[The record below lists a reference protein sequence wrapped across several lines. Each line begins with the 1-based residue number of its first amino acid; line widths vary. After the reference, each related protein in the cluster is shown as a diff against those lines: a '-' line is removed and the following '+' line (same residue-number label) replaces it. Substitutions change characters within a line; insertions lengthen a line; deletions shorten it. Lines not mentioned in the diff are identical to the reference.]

1 MAGVKFDPLLG
12 QLRTTDSGGGSGI
25 TRSIASVSTATTAG
39 ATAATDYVYLVSGIT
54 TLTLPTAVSNL
65 NKYTVKNTG
74 SNAVTVATTSSQQID
89 GTTTITL
96 NPLDSVDLIS
106 NGTNW
111 YII

>member
-39 ATAATDYVYLVSGIT
+39 ATAVTDYVYLVSGIT